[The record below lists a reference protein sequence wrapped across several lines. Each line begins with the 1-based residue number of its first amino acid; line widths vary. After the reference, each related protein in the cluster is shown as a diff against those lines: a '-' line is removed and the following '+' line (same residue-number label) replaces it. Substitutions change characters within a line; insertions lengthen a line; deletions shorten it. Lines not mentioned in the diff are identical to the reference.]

1 MQYIQVMLVILE
13 TIVAFVKSETGAGPK
28 MAAGEAW
35 LRIAGAAAGAYQ
47 AEVGQPLDPVKVRP
61 YIPIP

>member
-1 MQYIQVMLVILE
+1 MAQLQTALL
-13 TIVAFVKSETGAGPK
+13 IVEIVLAFIKGEIGTGPK

-47 AEVGQPLDPVKVRP
+47 AEVGQPLDPAKVQP